1 MLDGREFQSSAVRG
15 KNDEKEIKLMGLD
28 SLVERVAG
36 RRQSDT
42 GMAKC
47 PPMALCSTHT
57 LAILRLVLSMSQF
70 RELDETGGTSSETER

>member
-1 MLDGREFQSSAVRG
+1 MVESSNQVQFVERM
-15 KNDEKEIKLMGLD
+15 NIYNNQFVLGLE
-28 SLVERVAG
+28 SLVERLAG

-42 GMAKC
+42 GMAKW

-70 RELDETGGTSSETER
+70 RERMRPEALVFYW